1 MIYFKHNEI
10 DGCSNCIEFEAVI
23 DNISAGRCV
32 LLLEE
37 DAVVTEISC
46 DSDKTFVIE
55 GLIKAAFNYS
65 ANRNYY
71 NFIQNFEFNVTSFLA
86 FTEHFIP
93 IYIVPRSRIFTAF
106 PCSRSFRIFF

>member
-37 DAVVTEISC
+37 DAVVTEISY
-46 DSDKTFVIE
+46 DSDKTFIIE

-71 NFIQNFEFNVTSFLA
+71 IGKCTAKGIDEYLLKMN
-86 FTEHFIP
+86 FTETDG
-93 IYIVPRSRIFTAF
+93 IFTSDI
-106 PCSRSFRIFF
+106 PSILIGNCKNCSK